1 MKYLAHISE
10 DKQREQSIKSH
21 LEETALLAKEFAEEF
36 LESGAVFQVQLEEEI
51 EPRAMGY
58 CTQRSAPLSFAAQKF
73 IDIIK

>member
-36 LESGAVFQVQLEEEI
+36 GYGEWGYFMGAPF
-51 EPRAMGY
+51 
-58 CTQRSAPLSFAAQKF
+58 
-73 IDIIK
+73 